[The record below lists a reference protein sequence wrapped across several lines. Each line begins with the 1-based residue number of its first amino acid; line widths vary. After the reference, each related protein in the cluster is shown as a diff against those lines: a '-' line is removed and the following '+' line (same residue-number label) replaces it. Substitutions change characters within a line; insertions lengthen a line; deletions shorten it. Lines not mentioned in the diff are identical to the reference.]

1 MNKPSISFIIPYYT
15 VELPLLARAIT
26 SILRLGQKADWEV
39 WVIND
44 GTPGHEAEDYL
55 GSLDDPRIHYHVQP
69 NLGLGGARNTGMEM
83 AQKEYIQFL
92 DADDFLFQKA
102 FSQILDVLGEKH
114 PDLLS
119 FEFKKV
125 YHTGLWDT
133 NVPAWQTVFQGSG
146 TDFMLKHNLHGC
158 AWGYVFKKSVL
169 DGLRFTSGIYH
180 EDEEFTP
187 LLFLK
192 ARHVII
198 TNLPAY
204 AYFQRQ
210 YSIIHHPDRKIIKKR
225 YSDLQHIILCLTDK
239 GRQMEGNAAIA
250 LNRRIDMLRMS
261 MVYTLL
267 GDSPDTAFLLET
279 LGNMKRT
286 GLYPLT
292 PRFYSFPYTIVRW
305 CTFKPSCAVVLS
317 NMFRLFQLRH
327 AGHAS

>member
-1 MNKPSISFIIPYYT
+1 MNKPSISFIIPYYK

-225 YSDLQHIILCLTDK
+225 YSDLQHIILASQTKADK
-239 GRQMEGNAAIA
+239 WKVM
-250 LNRRIDMLRMS
+250 
-261 MVYTLL
+261 
-267 GDSPDTAFLLET
+267 P
-279 LGNMKRT
+279 
-286 GLYPLT
+286 P
-292 PRFYSFPYTIVRW
+292 
-305 CTFKPSCAVVLS
+305 
-317 NMFRLFQLRH
+317 
-327 AGHAS
+327 

>member
-1 MNKPSISFIIPYYT
+1 
-15 VELPLLARAIT
+15 
-26 SILRLGQKADWEV
+26 
-39 WVIND
+39 
-44 GTPGHEAEDYL
+44 
-55 GSLDDPRIHYHVQP
+55 
-69 NLGLGGARNTGMEM
+69 MEM

-146 TDFMLKHNLHGC
+146 TDFMLEHNLHGC
-158 AWGYVFKKSVL
+158 AWGYVFKKSIL
-169 DGLRFTSGIYH
+169 DGLKFTPGVYH

-210 YSIIHHPDRKIIKKR
+210 YSIIHHPGRKIIKKR

-279 LGNMKRT
+279 LENMKRT

-305 CTFKPSCAVVLS
+305 CTSKPLYAVVLS
-317 NMFRLFQLRH
+317 KMFRLLQLRH

>member
-1 MNKPSISFIIPYYT
+1 MNKPSISFIIPYYK

-198 TNLPAY
+198 TNLPA
-204 AYFQRQ
+204 
-210 YSIIHHPDRKIIKKR
+210 
-225 YSDLQHIILCLTDK
+225 
-239 GRQMEGNAAIA
+239 
-250 LNRRIDMLRMS
+250 
-261 MVYTLL
+261 
-267 GDSPDTAFLLET
+267 
-279 LGNMKRT
+279 
-286 GLYPLT
+286 
-292 PRFYSFPYTIVRW
+292 
-305 CTFKPSCAVVLS
+305 
-317 NMFRLFQLRH
+317 
-327 AGHAS
+327 

>member
-1 MNKPSISFIIPYYT
+1 MNKPSISFIIPYYK

-83 AQKEYIQFL
+83 AQKEYILIFRCGCI
-92 DADDFLFQKA
+92 FYYQKV
-102 FSQILDVLGEKH
+102 FFPVFWIVLGRKTSGFFYH
-114 PDLLS
+114 SSLKKSIIRDYGIRMSRLGKQS
-119 FEFKKV
+119 FKEV
-125 YHTGLWDT
+125 ELISCSNTIYTV
-133 NVPAWQTVFQGSG
+133 VPGGMYS
-146 TDFMLKHNLHGC
+146 
-158 AWGYVFKKSVL
+158 KKSVL

-279 LGNMKRT
+279 LENMKRT

-292 PRFYSFPYTIVRW
+292 PRFYSFPYTHRTLVY
-305 CTFKPSCAVVLS
+305 F
-317 NMFRLFQLRH
+317 
-327 AGHAS
+327 